1 MSKMDRLVKM
11 AKLSQWAYQPRAK
24 ALPKFKKLGYTTAT
38 LYDID
43 GAQAYVITNKEE
55 TVIAFRGTQSREKSD
70 IYADLQF
77 FKKESLKEGKVHR
90 GFQGEVDKLWD
101 KLIKKIKDKEVYL
114 TGHSLGAA
122 MATITA
128 ARLGNQAKGLY
139 TYGSP
144 RVGNKKFIKNITC
157 SHNRVVNNN
166 DVVAKIP
173 FWLLGYRHHGQLL
186 YLNYYGNIRNAT
198 WWQRFKD
205 GVRGRWRA
213 LKKKQPFDG
222 IYDHKMTTYT
232 KELQKNADTILGG

>member
-1 MSKMDRLVKM
+1 
-11 AKLSQWAYQPRAK
+11 
-24 ALPKFKKLGYTTAT
+24 
-38 LYDID
+38 
-43 GAQAYVITNKEE
+43 
-55 TVIAFRGTQSREKSD
+55 
-70 IYADLQF
+70 
-77 FKKESLKEGKVHR
+77 
-90 GFQGEVDKLWD
+90 
-101 KLIKKIKDKEVYL
+101 
-114 TGHSLGAA
+114 

-173 FWLLGYRHHGQLL
+173 FWLLGFRHHGQLL